1 MQIKLYR
8 TTSDEK
14 VCNKILTNE
23 TTKNITIKDVKNF
36 ENPVF
41 YIQNNLNLNL
51 YNYCY
56 IPDWDIY
63 YYIVDKGR
71 ETGQRN
77 IIYCSVD
84 PRKTMYSEIKASSGI
99 VRRQVSGNKYIPDR
113 KAQQMNDIKIRTIP
127 FSTADVATTSN
138 SYVLTIGGAST
149 S

>member
-1 MQIKLYR
+1 MQIKLYN
-8 TTSDEK
+8 TVSDEK
-14 VCNKILTNE
+14 ICNKVLTNE
-23 TTKNITIKDVKNF
+23 TIKTITIKDIKNY

-41 YIQNNLNLNL
+41 YISNDVNLNL

-84 PRKTMYSEIKASSGI
+84 PRKTMYAEIKASSGM
-99 VRRQVSGNKYIPDR
+99 VRRRVSGNKYIPDR
-113 KAQQMNDIKIRTIP
+113 KAQQMNDMNIRTIP
-127 FSTADVATTSN
+127 FATADVATTAN